1 MSGAGEHDPSAGVVV
16 VTGGASGMG
25 RATAIRLASHG
36 SAVVIWDTNIDDA
49 MAVRDEISALR
60 GARTEAIRVNVA
72 VPEDV
77 RAATIQTCDEIG
89 NPTGLVNCAG
99 IRDVAGL
106 FDVTPEMWRHVMS
119 VNLDGPFYCIAEVGM
134 VMAKS
139 GGGAIVNIA
148 SAAAFLSFPSRSGY
162 VASKAGLVGL
172 TRAAA
177 MELGPF
183 GIRVNA
189 IAPGSVATPFSAQ
202 VADDPYFMRLE
213 EETPLGRIGQPGE
226 IASTVEFLL
235 GPASSYITGAVIP
248 VDGGRTII
256 GNSAWRQVAETGDKL
271 TARMMIERKP

>member
-1 MSGAGEHDPSAGVVV
+1 M
-16 VTGGASGMG
+16 
-25 RATAIRLASHG
+25 
-36 SAVVIWDTNIDDA
+36 
-49 MAVRDEISALR
+49 
-60 GARTEAIRVNVA
+60 
-72 VPEDV
+72 
-77 RAATIQTCDEIG
+77 QTCEEIG

-106 FDVTPEMWRHVMS
+106 FDVTPEMWRHVLS
-119 VNLDGPFYCIAEVGM
+119 VNLDGPFYCIAEVGRA
-134 VMAKS
+134 MAKS

-148 SAAAFLSFPSRSGY
+148 SAAAFLSFPSRSAY

-202 VADDPYFMRLE
+202 VSDDPYFERLE
-213 EETPLGRIGQPGE
+213 EETPLGRIGQPEE

-256 GNSAWRQVAETGDKL
+256 GNSAWRQVAEKGNKP
-271 TARMMIERKP
+271 TARIE